1 VPDSSV
7 IGFSKKTATMTI
19 ADALAFIERTRRQVD
34 RFNVLPRAP
43 DQWITPEDAADI
55 HRQCDELEAD
65 LKRRMGLPF
74 P

>member
-1 VPDSSV
+1 
-7 IGFSKKTATMTI
+7 MTI